1 MVSDVT
7 PEEEPEGGD
16 SGGMSTAGAVFL
28 WLFILLIV
36 LPCLLV
42 LAAFLIARFK
52 PESEVGKKVKLR
64 YQLFKQ
70 MVE

>member
-7 PEEEPEGGD
+7 PEEEPEGED

-42 LAAFLIARFK
+42 LVAFLIARYK
-52 PESEVGKKVKLR
+52 PESQVGQKVKLR